1 MALPGVRRFFQ
12 ALHLAVFDKVLSV
25 PVLVHPTATKS
36 AT

>member
-1 MALPGVRRFFQ
+1 MAVLGARRLYQ
-12 ALHLAVFDKVLSV
+12 ASHLAVFDKVLSV